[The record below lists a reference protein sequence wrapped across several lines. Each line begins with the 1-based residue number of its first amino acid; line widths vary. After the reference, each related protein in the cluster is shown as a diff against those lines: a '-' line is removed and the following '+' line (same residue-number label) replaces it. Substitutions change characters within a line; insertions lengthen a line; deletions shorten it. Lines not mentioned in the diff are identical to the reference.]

1 MADLFSDSNGILFNN
16 FNITDAGALAVE
28 EARYSWLNLAR
39 LNERGGIPGG
49 DFSKGHF
56 QQIHK
61 FIFGDLYPW
70 AGETRADRQFQ
81 GHKVTFATG
90 NKEVMTFA
98 PYTEIDER
106 LQVIASQLK
115 REDYL
120 KGLSLNRFIDRAAF
134 FFDQYNHIH
143 VFREGNGRT
152 LQAAFTQLGNEAGHN
167 LDFSSLN
174 EIADYN
180 KARDLAMVRQYE
192 AEEGSSNFEGIRNVF
207 RAITS
212 TMDTKAAELTRSFPV
227 APAPPL
233 SEEILRIEARRD
245 FDVTGLRLL
254 EIFPVLPHMESA
266 ASFLARLSE
275 VKFDV
280 QAVSR
285 HKEAFGKVVNAVLS
299 HPIIKK
305 GSQDKKDAIRFQAAV
320 NRIEKISNGQA
331 LTGESRQRPN
341 APKLR

>member
-1 MADLFSDSNGILFNN
+1 MADLFSDSNGILLNHFH
-16 FNITDAGALAVE
+16 ITDADALAVE
-28 EARYSWLNLAR
+28 EARFSWLNLAR
-39 LNERGGIPGG
+39 LNDGGGIAGG
-49 DFSKGHF
+49 SFGKEHF
-56 QQIHK
+56 QQIHR

-81 GHKVTFATG
+81 GHKVTFVTG

-98 PYTEIDER
+98 PYSEIDER
-106 LQVIASQLK
+106 LQVVAGQLK
-115 REDYL
+115 KEDYL
-120 KGLSLNRFIDRAAF
+120 KSLPLDEFIDRAAF
-134 FFDQYNHIH
+134 YLDQYNHIH

-152 LQAAFTQLGNEAGHN
+152 LQAAFTQLGNEAGYN
-167 LDFSSLN
+167 IDFSSLN

-180 KARDLAMVRQYE
+180 KARDLALVRQFG
-192 AEEGSSNFEGIRNVF
+192 AEESSRNLDGIRKMF

-212 TMDTKAAELTRSFPV
+212 PTGELIRTAPA

-254 EIFPVLPHMESA
+254 EIFPVLPHLESA

-280 QAVSR
+280 HAVSR

-299 HPIIKK
+299 HPIVKK
-305 GSQDKKDAIRFQAAV
+305 GSQDEKDAIRFQAAV
-320 NRIEKISNGQA
+320 NRIEKISNGQV
-331 LTGESRQRPN
+331 LTEESRQRPN
-341 APKLR
+341 APKLK